1 MMALAKKNTRWYII
15 MKFFQWGKTM
25 AKSAEQSIFAAFKTL
40 FKRDTSRSSLVR
52 ENHELRYKVEL
63 LKDQNSKLLTKLE
76 AVKDENV
83 LLWQHMEEMKESE
96 RAIMKTLTEEIEA
109 QMIKSLMPV
118 GDA

>member
-1 MMALAKKNTRWYII
+1 
-15 MKFFQWGKTM
+15 M
-25 AKSAEQSIFAAFKTL
+25 AKGAGQSILKAFRTL
-40 FKRDTSRSSLVR
+40 FSRGTSKSSLVR

-63 LKDQNSKLLTKLE
+63 LKNQNSKLLPKLE

-96 RAIMKTLTEEIEA
+96 RAIMKTLTDEIEA
-109 QMIKSLMPV
+109 QMVKSLTPV